1 MKTLLLC
8 LATLIVAIPTSSG
21 ADSDASPTI
30 RQRFVP
36 EKKTGEARKGASW
49 SALGKWPMVKPG
61 ELFAQARAGIGDKFP
76 VREGEQTHFEVVVT
90 GGDDDHL
97 LVEVRAKDST
107 QKLDLRR
114 DKRTPV
120 QVSGVK
126 FELLYPSLEVDR
138 ASGAATTDLAT
149 IFITR
154 LP

>member
-8 LATLIVAIPTSSG
+8 LIALLAAMP
-21 ADSDASPTI
+21 ASRSANPDQSPAI

-36 EKKTGEARKGASW
+36 EKKTGEPRKGASW
-49 SALGKWPMVKPG
+49 SALSKAPMVKPG
-61 ELFAQARAGIGDKFP
+61 ELFAQASAGIGDKFP
-76 VREGEQTHFEVVVT
+76 LQQAGRTLFEVAVT

-97 LVEVRAKDST
+97 LVEVRAENST
-107 QKLDLRR
+107 QKFELRR
-114 DKRTPV
+114 DKRTSV
-120 QVSGVK
+120 QVDGVK